1 MMGPFMPEG
10 DPGLTG
16 AIEAIFVPLFLLA
29 ACASVGWGLQDR
41 YSAVVGAMRALAK
54 EYRAPDNATR
64 PAVLHELRLLL
75 HRARLIRTA
84 VMGFYLTMLFQVGS
98 SACVGLVYVRI
109 TRSALPALFLFE
121 AGLVILFAAVAVT
134 FADTVLSYRV
144 AEEEA
149 REAGLC
155 E

>member
-10 DPGLTG
+10 DPGLTQVV
-16 AIEAIFVPLFLLA
+16 EAIFVPLFLLA
-29 ACASVGWGLQDR
+29 ACASVVWGLQDR
-41 YSAVVGAMRALAK
+41 YTAVVGAMRALAG
-54 EYRAPDNATR
+54 EYRTPDRETR
-64 PAVLHELRLLL
+64 PAVLSELRVLL

-98 SACVGLVYVRI
+98 SACVGLVQARLM
-109 TRSALPALFLFE
+109 RSGLPALALFE
-121 AGLVILFAAVAVT
+121 AGLVILFVAVAVT

-149 REAGLC
+149 REAGLS
-155 E
+155 